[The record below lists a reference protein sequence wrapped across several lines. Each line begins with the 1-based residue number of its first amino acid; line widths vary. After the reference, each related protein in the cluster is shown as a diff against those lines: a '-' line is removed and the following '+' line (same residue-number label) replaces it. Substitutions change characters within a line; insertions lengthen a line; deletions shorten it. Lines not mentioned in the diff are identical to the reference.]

1 MKIIQLTVEN
11 IKRVQAVTIEPKGPA
26 VIIGGDNRQGK
37 SSTLDSIAYAL
48 GGGRLIPEKPIRNGA
63 KHARIEVDLGELV
76 VERTFT
82 KKGSTLKV
90 TPKDGPSV
98 SSPQAVLDKLIGK
111 LSFDPLAF
119 LEMEPKK
126 QVQTLKELVGL
137 DFNDLDRKKEDL
149 YEQRKEINL
158 TIKNLNGQIE
168 GIPEHLD
175 LPAPVDVNELLS
187 KIEEAEKHN
196 GQLAWLEQAKAEAA
210 RQAEKAAE
218 EIARCETEITEL
230 RERALKLKERQGEL
244 EQSKASQVETVE
256 SLANQIATF
265 ETIDAA
271 PLKQAIANAEA
282 TNRKI
287 HETEQRKTLTKELRS
302 KNNEA
307 TKLTLAFEG
316 IDEKK
321 EQRLAEVKFPVPG
334 LSFSEDGV
342 LLNNLPLEQASQ
354 REQIA
359 LGVGI
364 GFAMNP
370 GLKIALVRNASL
382 LDDNGL
388 AMVAQIAEEQGGQ
401 IWLERV
407 SKGAECSVVI
417 EDGLVSEDRTQDGT
431 FDPQRTPLS
440 GASPALALEEQNKK
454 EVAA

>member
-1 MKIIQLTVEN
+1 MEGKELKIVQLTVEN
-11 IKRVQAVTIEPKGPA
+11 VKRVQAVTITPKGPA

-48 GGGRLIPEKPIRNGA
+48 GGGKLIPDRPIRTGA

-90 TPKDGPSV
+90 TPKDGPSL

-119 LEMEPKK
+119 LDMEPKK

-137 DFNDLDRKKEDL
+137 DFNDLDKRKEEI
-149 YEQRKEINL
+149 YEQRKEINRD
-158 TIKNLNGQIE
+158 IKNLEGQVE
-168 GIPEHLD
+168 GLPEHKHEPTELVV
-175 LPAPVDVNELLS
+175 VDTLLNQ
-187 KIEEAEKHN
+187 IEEAERHN
-196 GQLAWLEQAKAEAA
+196 FDLAAMEQAKAEAE
-210 RQAEKAAE
+210 RESKRSQE
-218 EIARCETEITEL
+218 EFDACEREIEEL
-230 RERALKLKERQGEL
+230 RSRALRLKE
-244 EQSKASQVETVE
+244 KQVEFAKRRDHQIQLTADLQEKIASFEVKDTE
-256 SLANQIATF
+256 SLKELI
-265 ETIDAA
+265 
-271 PLKQAIANAEA
+271 KNAEV
-282 TNRKI
+282 TNRNI
-287 HETEQRKTLTKELRS
+287 REREQRQVLAKELRS
-302 KNNEA
+302 KNAESM
-307 TKLTLAFEG
+307 KLTLAIEA
-316 IDEKK
+316 IDNEK
-321 EQRLAEVKFPVPG
+321 EQRLAEAKFPVDG

-342 LLNNLPLEQASQ
+342 LLNGLPLEQASQ

-388 AMVAQIAEEQGGQ
+388 ALVAEIAEQQGGQ

-407 SKGAECSVVI
+407 GHGKECQVII
-417 EDGLVSEDRTQDGT
+417 EDGLVAEEDQE
-431 FDPQRTPLS
+431 
-440 GASPALALEEQNKK
+440 GA
-454 EVAA
+454 VAA